1 MRYLGIVLSIKQET
15 QDQTNE
21 NTTQTRK
28 TKQQLALQSKV
39 TNKKRQWLM
48 RIAQH
53 RHRETVKATSKET
66 MYESEVSK
74 KNKNREAEQ
83 QTRRKAKKQNSTE
96 AERKQKAKKQRQKC
110 GKAKKQKE
118 EIGKA
123 KKHTRKETE
132 N

>member
-83 QTRRKAKKQNSTE
+83 QTRRKQRSRTAQKLKGN
-96 AERKQKAKKQRQKC
+96 RK
-110 GKAKKQKE
+110 
-118 EIGKA
+118 
-123 KKHTRKETE
+123 
-132 N
+132 